1 MNTFKEWLSD
11 NLRYL
16 MLIAA
21 VLLGVGIIML
31 SVKLVSRR
39 EVTAVSTG
47 NTQTGAD
54 DENVI
59 ILLTEAEEKTP
70 EKQTETESETQTEAV
85 TEKETQTEKALTRP
99 ENETSTEKAA
109 EKSSEKTTEKPQPE
123 TRRTAAVE
131 TEAETQ
137 KETQASPVVTAPQT
151 TAGTEDA
158 GEDHPEPEDAGS
170 AVTVTETKEAE
181 IDTLVM
187 ASADKYADTESN
199 VRSGP
204 GTEYDIVGGLNR
216 GDSVHITGQTDNW
229 YRIQTDNGTGYVSK
243 SLLVDEYTPTYATI
257 VSTCYVRSN
266 DDYGDNIIMEVYGGT
281 TVEVL
286 SNPGG
291 WAYISVDGVTGYVGS
306 QFLG

>member
-1 MNTFKEWLSD
+1 
-11 NLRYL
+11 

-99 ENETSTEKAA
+99 ETETSTEKAA

-137 KETQASPVVTAPQT
+137 KETQGSAVVTAPQT
-151 TAGTEDA
+151 TVGTEDA
-158 GEDHPEPEDAGS
+158 GEDHPEPADTDTGS
-170 AVTVTETKEAE
+170 VVTAPETKEAE